1 MLELLTINPF
11 REAEA
16 LFKDFDRL
24 MSDFLVCNFEPGEHA
39 GWLPDVDI
47 SSDEGGHTIVVDL
60 PGVDPSGVQIAL
72 EGRQMT
78 LRGARTFGKES
89 GEGKGL
95 FSRAFVRSFSL
106 PVTADTE
113 NISATS
119 EHGVLRISVPKKPE
133 AKPKQIEISVQKTKK
148 LE

>member
-1 MLELLTINPF
+1 MLELMRINPLK
-11 REAEA
+11 EAEL
-16 LFKDFDRL
+16 LFRDFDRL
-24 MSDFLVCNFEPGEHA
+24 LSDFLVCNFEPEKHA

-47 SSDEGGHTIVVDL
+47 DSTDDGHTITVDL
-60 PGVDPSGVQIAL
+60 PGVDPEAVRISL

-78 LRGARTFGKES
+78 LSGARTFGQGS
-89 GEGKGL
+89 GEGEGS
-95 FSRAFVRSFSL
+95 FSRSFVRSFSL

-133 AKPKQIEISVQKTKK
+133 AKPKQIEIAVQEPKK
-148 LE
+148 LK